1 MLSWKI
7 ALRYL
12 FSKKSHN
19 AVNVISAISMVG
31 VAVATAAIVIV
42 LSVFNGF
49 SDLAES
55 HLSALDPVLKVYPA
69 SGKVIADAD
78 SVSAALLQ
86 CGGVTHAMPVIEE
99 RGLVIYGNNQMP
111 VIFKGVADGYDRMNA
126 LDSIIID
133 GIYTPGVLNNDATQL
148 SVGVAMQTGARPMP
162 GTVLNLYVPRR
173 TGRINPANPAA
184 AFRSHELT
192 VSGVFRVNQAEYDS
206 EMMIIPLAAAR
217 DLLQYTTEAS
227 AIEVAGDI
235 SADRLR
241 EMLGLGFVVKTRIQQ
256 QEKSFRMIAIEKWVT
271 FLMLAFILMIASFNI
286 ISTLSLMVIEKRD
299 NMTTLRW
306 IGATGSMVR
315 RIFMI
320 QGWLIT
326 MIGGI
331 AGIALG
337 SVLVIAQQTGGFV
350 KLAGDPA
357 NLAVTVYPVRLAAAD
372 LLTVLMLVAVIA
384 FITSQTTRFFTK
396 K

>member
-1 MLSWKI
+1 
-7 ALRYL
+7 
-12 FSKKSHN
+12 
-19 AVNVISAISMVG
+19 MVG
-31 VAVATAAIVIV
+31 VAIATAAIVIV

-49 SDLAES
+49 SQLAES

-69 SGKVIADAD
+69 SGKTIAEAD
-78 SVSAALLQ
+78 SVSAALVGH
-86 CGGVTHAMPVIEE
+86 GGVTYAMPVIEE

-111 VIFKGVADGYDRMNA
+111 VIFKGVADGYDRMNE

-133 GIYTPGVLNNDATQL
+133 GIYTSEILSSDATQL
-148 SVGVAMQTGARPMP
+148 SVGVAMQTGARPLP

-173 TGRINPANPAA
+173 IGRINPANHAS
-184 AFRSHELT
+184 AFRGHPLT

-206 EMMIIPLAAAR
+206 EMMIIPLDAAR
-217 DLLQYTTEAS
+217 DLLEYTTEAT

-241 EMLGLGFVVKTRIQQ
+241 DILGPAYVVKTRMQQ

-271 FLMLAFILMIASFNI
+271 FLMLAFILVIASFNI

-299 NMTTLRW
+299 DMATLRW
-306 IGATGSMVR
+306 IGATASMVR

-331 AGIALG
+331 SGIVLG
-337 SVLVIAQQTGGFV
+337 SILVTAQQIGGFV

-357 NLAVTVYPVRLAAAD
+357 NLAVTVYPVRLDAAD
-372 LLTVLMLVAVIA
+372 MLIVLALVAMIA
-384 FITSQTTRFFTK
+384 LITSQTTRLFK
-396 K
+396 

>member
-1 MLSWKI
+1 MI
-7 ALRYL
+7 
-12 FSKKSHN
+12 
-19 AVNVISAISMVG
+19 G

-49 SDLAES
+49 SQLAES
-55 HLSALDPVLKVYPA
+55 HLSALDPALKVYPT
-69 SGKVIADAD
+69 SGKTITDAD
-78 SVSAALLQ
+78 SVCAALLGN
-86 CGGVTHAMPVIEE
+86 GGVTYAMPVIEE

-133 GIYTPGVLNNDATQL
+133 GIYTPEILSSDATQL
-148 SVGVAMQTGARPMP
+148 SVGVAMQTGARPLP
-162 GTVLNLYVPRR
+162 GTSLNLYVPRR
-173 TGRINPANPAA
+173 TGRINPANPAS
-184 AFRSHELT
+184 AFRGHELM

-206 EMMIIPLAAAR
+206 EMMIIPLEAAR
-217 DLLQYTTEAS
+217 DLLEYTTEAT
-227 AIEVAGDI
+227 AIEVVGDI

-241 EMLGLGFVVKTRIQQ
+241 DILGPGYVVKTRMQQ

-271 FLMLAFILMIASFNI
+271 FLMLAFILVIASFNI

-299 NMTTLRW
+299 DMATLCW
-306 IGATGSMVR
+306 IGATASMVR

-326 MIGGI
+326 MLGGI
-331 AGIALG
+331 SGILLG
-337 SVLVIAQQTGGFV
+337 SALVIAQQAGGFV

-357 NLAVTVYPVRLAAAD
+357 NLAVTVYPVRLEPTD
-372 LLTVLMLVAVIA
+372 MLIVLALVALIA
-384 FITSQTTRFFTK
+384 AITSQTTRLFK
-396 K
+396 